1 MIQFSQVRTLLALQ
15 RRSIVNGFRDRRQRY
30 GLLVSLITGGLWY
43 GLWITVAITC
53 AVVPSYIGTE
63 EIEYSLP
70 GFLLFALGYW
80 QLSPLVTLSLGA
92 SLEMRKLALY
102 PVSVPTLF
110 FVECLLRLWTA
121 VEMILVLCGLFTGI
135 AVAGSS
141 SSLLL
146 AAGLTAFIAF
156 NTFLSA
162 GVRNLV
168 ERVFQKRR
176 LRETILIAMVTLT
189 VLPQALAFSATARG
203 WARNALRNQLEVP
216 YWVTPAGLSSRLALN
231 QALASDIVLLL
242 AMIVVAGVFGY
253 GMFRASCR
261 LSSASTAGEQAPKSA
276 NAGRVRWISRLARL
290 APDPLGALIEKEIHY
305 LWRSPRFRLPFF
317 MGFTF
322 GVIAWAPIVLSV
334 EGPLGEWL
342 QSGATSFISLYAML
356 LLGPVLFLNR
366 FGFDR
371 GAARFYFWMPLSF
384 QQLLAAKNVA
394 TAFYCYAEAFA
405 VIAIARIIGLPVGW
419 MEALE
424 TLAAVSVALLYLL
437 SVGNHMSVRFPVASN
452 PDRVSRAGAG
462 HGVRAAAQ
470 FFLFPLSLF
479 PVLSP
484 FASRYAGPALGD
496 AFWVLLALAAAGGL
510 ALYSLT
516 FGAASRYGLQEREFL
531 LGNLSGGEGPVAA
544 E

>member
-1 MIQFSQVRTLLALQ
+1 VIHFPQIRTLLALQ
-15 RRSIVNGFRDRRQRY
+15 RRAIVNAFFDRKQRY
-30 GLLVSLITGGLWY
+30 GLLASLITGGLWY
-43 GLWITVAITC
+43 GLWITVAIIC
-53 AVVPSYIGTE
+53 AVAPSYIGLD
-63 EIEYSLP
+63 EIETSMP

-121 VEMILVLCGLFTGI
+121 VEMILVLGGLFIGI

-141 SSLLL
+141 TAPLL
-146 AAGLTAFIAF
+146 AAGLTTFIAF
-156 NTFLSA
+156 NMFLSA
-162 GVRNLV
+162 GIRNLV

-176 LRETILIAMVTLT
+176 LREIILISMVALT
-189 VLPQALAFSATARG
+189 VLPQAVVFSETARG
-203 WARNALRNQLEVP
+203 WVRSAIRNQLDVP
-216 YWVTPAGLSSRLALN
+216 YWITPAGLSARLSLG
-231 QALASDIVLLL
+231 QASGNDVALLL
-242 AMIVVAGVFGY
+242 AMVTLAGVFGY
-253 GMFRASCR
+253 RMFRASCR
-261 LSSASTAGEQAPKSA
+261 LSSASTAGEQAPRTA
-276 NAGRVRWISRLARL
+276 NAGRVSWVGRLARL
-290 APDPLGALIEKEIHY
+290 FPDPLGALIEKEIHY

-322 GVIAWAPIVLSV
+322 GVIAWAPIVLRV
-334 EGPLGEWL
+334 EGPLGKWL

-371 GAARFYFWMPLSF
+371 AATRFYFWMPLSF
-384 QQLLAAKNVA
+384 RQLLGAKNAA
-394 TAFYCYAEAFA
+394 TAFYCFAETFA

-419 MEALE
+419 TEALE
-424 TLAAVSVALLYLL
+424 TLVAVSVALLYLL

-462 HGVRAAAQ
+462 HGIRAAAQ
-470 FFLFPLSLF
+470 FFLFPLALF
-479 PVLSP
+479 PVLSA
-484 FASRYAGPALGD
+484 FVSRYAGAGD
-496 AFWVLLALAAAGGL
+496 FFWILLALAAVGGL
-510 ALYSLT
+510 ALYSVV
-516 FGAASRYGLQEREFL
+516 FGYATRYGLREREFL
-531 LGNLSGGEGPVAA
+531 LSNLSGGEGPLAA